1 MLRLKE
7 NIREFAMK
15 NFYRSAALLVAF
27 MLVFATGWAAYRPVP
42 DNRNLSQIFD
52 SIRVEGA
59 EELTRVRFVP
69 DNDEAWYC
77 RWKMVKEAKESID
90 CTYYIVDKD
99 IFGQAFIGLLL
110 NKARHGVKIRLMIDG
125 RVYRMPYMSKMPDK
139 IQELAA
145 FPNVEIKLYNSVKK
159 SLAGIFSG
167 IKKVFASN
175 HDKIIIVDR
184 NTCIIGGRNIGA
196 DYFAQNG
203 ENDIVYRDTDI
214 LMQGRHVATQLKKA
228 FDDEW
233 GHLKNTV
240 VKADALNFKKQL
252 SLVDLAY
259 RVMSRYM
266 QGRGLYNPDKARV
279 SDKLKKALLEMN
291 EEISKYKN
299 ISSYSG
305 FQLFRGERRK
315 RVKILDK
322 HSYIGAL
329 NGITPNLLKMIEA
342 CEHEIIIQNPYLV
355 ITEEAEAALRRAAA
369 RGVKIIFHT
378 NSAESTDSL
387 FPQAFLMNDWKRILK
402 TMPGSRILVAPS
414 QNERLH
420 SKTFVFDSLI
430 TVIGSYNM
438 DPLSEDINSEVV
450 AAVLD
455 KSFATQTRMQI
466 LGPDLKKFIEYKIEL
481 DENGRI
487 IKAIGPE
494 DHVNSKTVKKMN
506 IMRKL
511 QWLRPLI

>member
-228 FDDEW
+228 FDDE
-233 GHLKNTV
+233 L
-240 VKADALNFKKQL
+240 
-252 SLVDLAY
+252 
-259 RVMSRYM
+259 
-266 QGRGLYNPDKARV
+266 
-279 SDKLKKALLEMN
+279 
-291 EEISKYKN
+291 
-299 ISSYSG
+299 
-305 FQLFRGERRK
+305 
-315 RVKILDK
+315 
-322 HSYIGAL
+322 
-329 NGITPNLLKMIEA
+329 
-342 CEHEIIIQNPYLV
+342 
-355 ITEEAEAALRRAAA
+355 
-369 RGVKIIFHT
+369 
-378 NSAESTDSL
+378 
-387 FPQAFLMNDWKRILK
+387 
-402 TMPGSRILVAPS
+402 
-414 QNERLH
+414 
-420 SKTFVFDSLI
+420 
-430 TVIGSYNM
+430 
-438 DPLSEDINSEVV
+438 
-450 AAVLD
+450 
-455 KSFATQTRMQI
+455 
-466 LGPDLKKFIEYKIEL
+466 
-481 DENGRI
+481 
-487 IKAIGPE
+487 
-494 DHVNSKTVKKMN
+494 
-506 IMRKL
+506 
-511 QWLRPLI
+511 